1 MTSND
6 STAAREALIAK
17 QIGRLRRESTILEC
31 DGRMNSARVLDE
43 VVEVLAALESPA
55 LQPPTRKVRAEVVVL
70 DGERFG
76 LIGGSV
82 YRLDETGSVL
92 YNAIPREALVPLTA
106 LHARADADG
115 MVEEGL
121 GQAAKPNS
129 EASGAA
135 VGPSPAPTP
144 TPGSGLD
151 GYAWRREYEADW
163 PSPASRV
170 EDRPDAPS
178 PQADAEK
185 DERYWWLN
193 PKTGECSRHWEDV
206 GSDGIPVVPK
216 SRLDQAE
223 RAVEKEI
230 ALTCA
235 WENAAQRAGE
245 EMQDAVPSDYFEM
258 SPARWLAW
266 VQDRAMATRN
276 RLNRLAEEFVAL
288 TADRDNWQA
297 NAERENAML
306 VTCQEERDE
315 KDRQLTQCYAKLE
328 EALQQRDALAKR
340 VEEGEPCYAYN
351 GAQGWTVAWRL
362 SHYTPQDGVP
372 FTRGR
377 FVADTEDKA

>member
-178 PQADAEK
+178 PQTGAEK
-185 DERYWWLN
+185 DERMWLVWRDREGSQRASQLTA
-193 PKTGECSRHWEDV
+193 KASRDRSEAEWAHICPNESGHV
-206 GSDGIPVVPK
+206 RVVPK

-223 RAVEKEI
+223 RE
-230 ALTCA
+230 
-235 WENAAQRAGE
+235 
-245 EMQDAVPSDYFEM
+245 
-258 SPARWLAW
+258 
-266 VQDRAMATRN
+266 
-276 RLNRLAEEFVAL
+276 VA
-288 TADRDNWQA
+288 DWKA

-306 VTCQEERDE
+306 VKCQE
-315 KDRQLTQCYAKLE
+315 
-328 EALQQRDALAKR
+328 QRDALAKR
-340 VEEGEPCYAYN
+340 VEEGVVMWRSRLGLYQMHEPDRFERQQY
-351 GAQGWTVAWRL
+351 G
-362 SHYTPQDGVP
+362 P

-377 FVADTEDKA
+377 FVADVAEEDFR